1 MPLLRLKKKRWRG
14 HFLLRRRDSD
24 SFADSNRFS
33 FILVCHNNY
42 KTNTRITTNLP
53 FREKYTYYLSQIT
66 MVFVLLPIIVSLMST
81 AAIDAFSN
89 KSAPPVAS
97 TTTLTRHN
105 AQHKAQHEQ
114 SSRSVGS
121 ERPTRRSKSALAC
134 SPADIGGAAAT
145 LLSMKMDG
153 AKAIVNPTQVLTDA
167 SYVVMDPN
175 KFFPDLQI
183 SKLRRQYAQV
193 FGRLMVLGTTFL
205 PHHGVVHPEEMAV
218 QLFLLSVSMKPIIR
232 SVQLYKCITSAKEEC
247 AEECALEFEELEAVL
262 NIKTPP
268 AIV

>member
-1 MPLLRLKKKRWRG
+1 
-14 HFLLRRRDSD
+14 
-24 SFADSNRFS
+24 
-33 FILVCHNNY
+33 
-42 KTNTRITTNLP
+42 
-53 FREKYTYYLSQIT
+53 

-89 KSAPPVAS
+89 KSAPPVSAS
-97 TTTLTRHN
+97 TTLNRHN
-105 AQHKAQHEQ
+105 AQQQQPQPHEPSHSL
-114 SSRSVGS
+114 SSRSVGVGYQS
-121 ERPTRRSKSALAC
+121 AGSVRSTRRSKSALAC
-134 SPADIGGAAAT
+134 SPA
-145 LLSMKMDG
+145 
-153 AKAIVNPTQVLTDA
+153 QVLTDA

-205 PHHGVVHPEEMAV
+205 PHHGVHPEEMAV

-232 SVQLYKCITSAKEEC
+232 SVQLYQCITSAKGDC
-247 AEECALEFEELEAVL
+247 AEECAFEFEELEAAL
-262 NIKTPP
+262 NIKTSP